1 MFKTKLIVALSLSSL
16 LSFSFAGIHFV
27 TAADGNSKEPEVF
40 SGNMQTSLTVSP
52 PPSATSSSSTSAAI
66 SKISSQSEQRQLE
79 DGGRQ
84 ASSKADLEAASSAYF
99 RGDYQLAKKHCFNFL
114 KHKDGK
120 RSAQTPEEIESI
132 TANHEMAFAAR
143 VCINLGM
150 CELGL
155 KEPDKAR
162 RWFEHAQKL
171 LDKIND
177 PAALDIGDCLTGL
190 GECHY
195 MQGQA
200 KLALRDYSEAITF
213 YQQKLGRFH
222 PDTIPALEGLAGT
235 HYEQGDYKTALPL
248 YEQIARI
255 DLAQFGP
262 EHPRVGFSLNSI
274 AEVYYK
280 LNGCTSSR
288 EHFEQGIW
296 IFKKNNADR
305 LLAKLQA
312 ESSGIDDTK
321 LATMRQR
328 VLDSIMGTREL
339 PDIPAISYEL
349 LKSNDFDPKNQQFK
363 LRADDFDNWRVFRDS
378 VEETLFI
385 SIDPKVEQKGM
396 ILCLHGLGLHAT
408 SFRDFATKINSTGYG
423 VMALDVR
430 GFGSFAMEKGLDKVD
445 LNAGLEDLAA
455 VLSLVKS
462 HNPNLPIAVL
472 GESMGG
478 ALALQLAAKYPKNVS
493 ALISA
498 VPSGK
503 RYKAAAT
510 QLLVGFKLLEDK
522 KKPIEIGKKIVQ
534 QSSSDEG
541 VREVWLNDPNARLKL
556 SAQELVRFQ
565 EFMNQTAKSAKDI
578 NEMPVIIFQGFRDH
592 LVKAEGTIALYGALS
607 TRQKDLIMVGDAEH
621 LIFEEG
627 QAPADIVR
635 MLAAWLDSHIGP
647 DADQPK
653 STAANEH
660 GSSR

>member
-1 MFKTKLIVALSLSSL
+1 MIKTKLIVALSLSSF
-16 LSFSFAGIHFV
+16 LSVVFDGLQLA
-27 TAADGNSKEPEVF
+27 TAADGSSTEPEVF
-40 SGNMQTSLTVSP
+40 SRNMETSLTDSP
-52 PPSATSSSSTSAAI
+52 APKS
-66 SKISSQSEQRQLE
+66 SSQSEKRQLE
-79 DGGRQ
+79 DGDRQ
-84 ASSKADLEAASSAYF
+84 ASCKLDLEAASSAYF
-99 RGDYQLAKKHCFNFL
+99 RGDYQLARKHCFNFL

-120 RSAQTPEEIESI
+120 HSAQAPEEIENT
-132 TANHEMAFAAR
+132 TANHEMAFVAR

-200 KLALRDYSEAITF
+200 KLALREYSEAITF

-235 HYEQGDYKTALPL
+235 HYEQGDYRTALPL

-312 ESSGIDDTK
+312 ESKGIDDTK

-328 VLDSIMGTREL
+328 ILDSIMGTREL

-349 LKSNDFDPKNQQFK
+349 LKSTDFDPKNQQFK

-396 ILCLHGLGLHAT
+396 ILCLHGLALHAT
-408 SFRDFATKINSTGYG
+408 SFRDFAAKINSTGYG

-455 VLSLVKS
+455 VLSLVKA

-503 RYKAAAT
+503 RYKATAT
-510 QLLVGFKLLEDK
+510 QLLVGLKLLEDK

-653 STAANEH
+653 STAVNEQ